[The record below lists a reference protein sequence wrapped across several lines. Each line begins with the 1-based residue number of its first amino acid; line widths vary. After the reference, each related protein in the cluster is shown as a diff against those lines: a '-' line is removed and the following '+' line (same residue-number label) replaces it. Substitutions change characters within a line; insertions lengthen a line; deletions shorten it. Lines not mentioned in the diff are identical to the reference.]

1 MNKHELDKH
10 HEWLQNQCLAKMAE
24 LQKAY
29 ETDDYKLHATL
40 FAEYKVL
47 SDEKEKVFKLWME
60 ARNEESVGRPKLG
73 TKRSVSLTLPDDAW
87 TQIDSIVQEQN
98 SKLGTVIRDLV
109 MPELDR
115 RGINV

>member
-10 HEWLQNQCLAKMAE
+10 HEWLHEQCAAKLIE
-24 LQKAY
+24 IEKAH
-29 ETDDYKLHATL
+29 ETDNYKLHATL

-47 SDEKEKVFKLWME
+47 SDERDKIFELWKK
-60 ARNEESVGRPKLG
+60 ASTDAIGRPKVG